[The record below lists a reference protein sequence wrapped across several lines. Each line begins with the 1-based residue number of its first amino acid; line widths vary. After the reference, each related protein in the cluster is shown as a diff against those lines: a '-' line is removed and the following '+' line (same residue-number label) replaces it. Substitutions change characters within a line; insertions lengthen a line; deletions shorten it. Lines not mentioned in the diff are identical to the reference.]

1 MHFTEDMFEQAV
13 IELFVNMGY
22 THLYAPD
29 LERDYSSP
37 LLDSVLT
44 DSLVKLNRGLPL
56 DAINEAIAKLRNFDT
71 GSHLQKNMQFMDYLQ
86 NGLPVKY
93 FYNGEERNIN
103 DVIHNNV
110 LVLFAAEDNVSYRK
124 HNAERNDES
133 VPTNIKLAEQG
144 KCNFVQLNFPN
155 AKTGE

>member
-37 LLDSVLT
+37 LLDAVLA
-44 DSLVKLNRGLPL
+44 DSLVKLNKGLPL

-71 GSHLQKNMQFMDYLQ
+71 GSQLQKNMQFMDYLHQ
-86 NGLPVKY
+86 GVT
-93 FYNGEERNIN
+93 EEQLELMR
-103 DVIHNNV
+103 
-110 LVLFAAEDNVSYRK
+110 LFA
-124 HNAERNDES
+124 ERVYE
-133 VPTNIKLAEQG
+133 NIQNIEE
-144 KCNFVQLNFPN
+144 VI
-155 AKTGE
+155 